1 MYEVSLFYV
10 LGGLVM
16 FPGTTFLLT
25 RYYYTNVIHKLER
38 KMWVLQNTIYHID
51 TNNLINDVEQKSL
64 SFKEKQMIVSQFLEK
79 KPEYNEVIEKSRL
92 IHEIT
97 SAFRNE

>member
-1 MYEVSLFYV
+1 MYEISLFYV

-25 RYYYTNVIHKLER
+25 RYCYTQLIHKLER
-38 KMWVLQNTIYHID
+38 KMWILENTIYHID
-51 TNNLINDVEQKSL
+51 TNKLINDVEQKSL
-64 SFKEKQMIVSQFLEK
+64 SFKEKQMIVSEFLEK

-97 SAFRNE
+97 STFRNE

>member
-25 RYYYTNVIHKLER
+25 RYYYTKSIHKLER
-38 KMWVLQNTIYHID
+38 EMWILQNTIYHID
-51 TNNLINDVEQKSL
+51 TNKLINDVEQNSL
-64 SFKEKQMIVSQFLEK
+64 SFKEKQFIVSQFLEQ

-97 SAFRNE
+97 STFRNE